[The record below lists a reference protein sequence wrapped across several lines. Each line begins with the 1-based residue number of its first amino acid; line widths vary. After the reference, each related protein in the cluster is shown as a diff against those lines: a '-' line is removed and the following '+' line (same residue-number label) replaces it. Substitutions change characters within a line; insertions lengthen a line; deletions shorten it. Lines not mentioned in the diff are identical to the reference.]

1 MKYYNVYNN
10 FGKIAVKA
18 FNSENALRLYCS
30 HEGMLSVPD
39 SYYAVEISEEE
50 YNNSYYKI
58 A

>member
-1 MKYYNVYNN
+1 M
-10 FGKIAVKA
+10 AVKA

-30 HEGMLSVPD
+30 HKGMLSVPD

>member
-1 MKYYNVYNN
+1 MV
-10 FGKIAVKA
+10 VKA
-18 FNSENALRLYCS
+18 FNNEHALRLYCS
-30 HEGMLSVPD
+30 YNGMLSIPN